1 MSSDKN
7 NSTEDLQ
14 LAADE
19 KQNQVESEDVETRE
33 EIENDSENLA
43 ADSVP
48 ESPEPAQDSTS
59 ESQSESEIPPESSE
73 SKGLE
78 LLQQE
83 LERDKQKLTQ
93 LHEQLKK
100 VEERIEQAR
109 RTNIFG
115 RPQSGQNERERDKL
129 TQQIKDTKQKIAENE
144 SAIESLEG

>member
-59 ESQSESEIPPESSE
+59 ESQSESEITPESSE

-115 RPQSGQNERERDKL
+115 RPQSGENERERDKL

>member
-19 KQNQVESEDVETRE
+19 KQNQFDSEDVETKE
-33 EIENDSENLA
+33 KIENNSEDLVSDSA
-43 ADSVP
+43 P
-48 ESPEPAQDSTS
+48 ESPEAAQDSTS
-59 ESQSESEIPPESSE
+59 ESQSELEIPPESTE

-78 LLQQE
+78 QLQQD
-83 LERDKQKLTQ
+83 LKSDKQKLTQ
-93 LHEQLKK
+93 LHEQMGK

-129 TQQIKDTKQKIAENE
+129 TQEIEDTKQRIAENE

>member
-115 RPQSGQNERERDKL
+115 RPQSGENERERDKL

>member
-33 EIENDSENLA
+33 EIKNDSENLA

-59 ESQSESEIPPESSE
+59 ESQSESEITPESSE

-83 LERDKQKLTQ
+83 LERDKQKITQ

-129 TQQIKDTKQKIAENE
+129 TQEIEDTKQRIAENE

>member
-59 ESQSESEIPPESSE
+59 ESQSESEITPESSE

-83 LERDKQKLTQ
+83 LERDKQKITQ

-129 TQQIKDTKQKIAENE
+129 TQEIEDTKQRIAENE

>member
-59 ESQSESEIPPESSE
+59 ESQSESEITPESSE

-83 LERDKQKLTQ
+83 LERDKQKITQ

-129 TQQIKDTKQKIAENE
+129 TQEIKDTKQRIAENE